1 MSGMPPGIRHIAGSQ
16 IDRKTDHGT
25 KRLKKR
31 IDRLRREDPI
41 RDVKRRNI
49 TEKTDDIYA
58 WIRIRSSVLFH
69 FGNHSQLLLIQTN
82 VMRILFYLH
91 D

>member
-1 MSGMPPGIRHIAGSQ
+1 MSGMPPGIWHTADSQ

-25 KRLKKR
+25 KRSKKR

-58 WIRIRSSVLFH
+58 WMRIRSSVF
-69 FGNHSQLLLIQTN
+69 F
-82 VMRILFYLH
+82 ILEIIRGFY
-91 D
+91 

>member
-1 MSGMPPGIRHIAGSQ
+1 MSGMPPGIRHTADSQ

-25 KRLKKR
+25 KQSKKR

-58 WIRIRSSVLFH
+58 WMRIKSSVFFILEIIRS
-69 FGNHSQLLLIQTN
+69 
-82 VMRILFYLH
+82 FY
-91 D
+91 